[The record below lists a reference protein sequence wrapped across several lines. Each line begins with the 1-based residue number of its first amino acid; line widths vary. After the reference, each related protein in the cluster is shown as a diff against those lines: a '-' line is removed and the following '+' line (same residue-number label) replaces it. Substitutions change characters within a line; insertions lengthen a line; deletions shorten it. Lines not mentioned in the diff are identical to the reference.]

1 MVIFCDI
8 EMSFEPVV
16 AQGAASILNIT
27 YTGAYTQGDT
37 QQLHF

>member
-8 EMSFEPVV
+8 KMSFKPVV
-16 AQGAASILNIT
+16 VQGAAYILNIT
-27 YTGAYTQGDT
+27 YTGAYTQEDT